1 MMKFKRYVAL
11 TWLFVYYVLF
21 FFVVMPMTIELPY
34 FEVIIKTHLLVMI
47 PVIIFSPFIIAITW
61 VFGGFER

>member
-1 MMKFKRYVAL
+1 MKFKRYVAL